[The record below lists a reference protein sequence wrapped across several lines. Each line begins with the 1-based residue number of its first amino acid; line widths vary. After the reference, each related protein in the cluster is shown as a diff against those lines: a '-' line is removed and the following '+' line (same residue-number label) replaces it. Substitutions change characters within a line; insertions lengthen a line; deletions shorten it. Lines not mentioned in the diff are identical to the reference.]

1 MDEGFVS
8 QVTTEAAT
16 AADSKL
22 PRVLARKF
30 LLHITPLTCAFSGDK
45 HRWTG
50 GTTKCCFV

>member
-50 GTTKCCFV
+50 GTTKSCFV